1 MVDNWTTHFE
11 EHKSNWIIS
20 DPQMND
26 KQITKNPWT
35 KNYPPKTSSSSSLH
49 LQVSNRLGADGVRP
63 TRVPGDPGG
72 RRVTA
77 AGGKGP
83 KGPGGGSDAVGGEG
97 GKEE

>member
-20 DPQMND
+20 DPQ
-26 KQITKNPWT
+26 QITKNLWT
-35 KNYPPKTSSSSSLH
+35 KSIPQNLKPFISSG

-77 AGGKGP
+77 AGGNGP
-83 KGPGGGSDAVGGEG
+83 KGPGGGSDGVGGEG

>member
-1 MVDNWTTHFE
+1 MI
-11 EHKSNWIIS
+11 HKPLIRHLPS
-20 DPQMND
+20 
-26 KQITKNPWT
+26 KH
-35 KNYPPKTSSSSSLH
+35 PPKTSTSWYLNHQAKTTRSSLH

-77 AGGKGP
+77 AGGNGP